1 MRYNVAQLLQDE
13 SGQTRQYALHEDIRS
28 LDPDVVPLSALD
40 GKLQLIRTADGVLV
54 TGDLHSSI
62 ELVCSRCAEPFS
74 MVVKFKLEEEFRPS
88 IDIVT
93 GAALPLTSED
103 EEATRINDHHEIDLT
118 EVVRQDLLLALPP
131 HPVCRTKCAGL
142 CPNCGK
148 NWNEGPCECRQ
159 DETDPRLAVLKQ
171 LLDE

>member
-1 MRYNVAQLLQDE
+1 
-13 SGQTRQYALHEDIRS
+13 
-28 LDPDVVPLSALD
+28 
-40 GKLQLIRTADGVLV
+40 
-54 TGDLHSSI
+54 
-62 ELVCSRCAEPFS
+62 
-74 MVVKFKLEEEFRPS
+74 
-88 IDIVT
+88 
-93 GAALPLTSED
+93 
-103 EEATRINDHHEIDLT
+103 
-118 EVVRQDLLLALPP
+118 PP